1 MAPSD
6 RDAQPGRHRRV
17 FHHLARSAL
26 TYPGA
31 IPPPLRADSALTLPG
46 ARRPFTSLYC
56 PPEVCE
62 GARGQGL
69 LQGLVLK
76 PGFSAREAVTRAL
89 ELGYLIIGAGE
100 RVLRFAPPLA
110 ISDAQITEG
119 IDATRRLI
127 AALQR
132 SAG

>member
-1 MAPSD
+1 
-6 RDAQPGRHRRV
+6 
-17 FHHLARSAL
+17 
-26 TYPGA
+26 
-31 IPPPLRADSALTLPG
+31 
-46 ARRPFTSLYC
+46 
-56 PPEVCE
+56 
-62 GARGQGL
+62 L